1 MMRRIKKTV
10 GSILVA
16 VGFVFAQS
24 APQWQNLF
32 PEYTGLAFGGDKFVA
47 VSADGFTWTTG
58 DGAVWSQSFAGNGG
72 SVLAVAYD
80 GVGQFV
86 ALQNSSNYLQA
97 GDGAG
102 WTVTSTGIQPSS
114 WKHMVY
120 GKGTFVA
127 VDGEGYTA
135 LFNEVD
141 GWMGADA
148 GVESLSHAAFG
159 AGAFVVVGDGGIRLS
174 NDARGWRG
182 TSVSS
187 GFVSVAAYG
196 ADKFVALLKN
206 GGGFYTSGDGASW
219 TSASSSDVPAGMAD
233 MIFAG
238 GKFVAVGAKGKGCWS
253 EDGTAWKSSSGLNE
267 ADDFKAVK
275 YGNNI
280 FLALGAKGSVY
291 KSADGSSW
299 TRLAGNSVASYKQ
312 IVYGDGKFVAVGD
325 SGVSVSSDGKSWDIK
340 SSVKN
345 LVGVAFGASAFVAV
359 DSCGTIISSGNGD
372 VWSEEYKV
380 EDAILTS
387 VAFGD
392 GVFIVGGR
400 TEGAAAAS
408 RAVMYT
414 SADGKAWDL
423 TDDGAANWLVGQ
435 YPVSICFGGGKFL
448 AACRGNKVLKTC
460 AASASGVK
468 YWSNVST
475 LPDLG
480 EDAYNMVSA
489 AYAGGKFVVLGKK
502 GNGEAVIL
510 SSADAGTWAPP
521 ETVPQE
527 IKGMKSAT
535 FAKDTYIAVADSGKI
550 YAKVNGAWVLQ
561 KKTTNRNL
569 STIYTAAHAG
579 KDVILAAGANG
590 AILYSDAAPTSI
602 RHASAPRVAPSS
614 KGGVMSLER
623 SRRSP
628 AVTLSFAPNS
638 AGTIA
643 VYSLSGRQ
651 IYKARLGVGERSVRL
666 PERVMSSG
674 SVIVRYSGGGRVVSQ
689 RFQFVR

>member
-1 MMRRIKKTV
+1 MMRRIKKAV
-10 GSILVA
+10 GSVLVA
-16 VGFVFAQS
+16 VGLVFAQN

-47 VSADGFTWTTG
+47 VSADGVTGTTG
-58 DGAVWSQSFAGNGG
+58 DGAAWSPQSFVGNGG
-72 SVLAVAYD
+72 SILAVAYD
-80 GVGQFV
+80 EEGLFV
-86 ALQNSSNYLQA
+86 ALQDNSNYLQA

-102 WTVTSTGIQPSS
+102 WTVTPTGISASP

-120 GKGTFVA
+120 GKRTFVA
-127 VDGEGYTA
+127 VDGDGYTA
-135 LFNEVD
+135 LFNEAD

-159 AGAFVVVGDGGIRLS
+159 AGAFVVVGDGGIKLS
-174 NDARGWRG
+174 NDARAWRG
-182 TSVSS
+182 TSVTS

-206 GGGFYTSGDGASW
+206 GGSFYTSADGASW
-219 TSASSSDVPAGMAD
+219 TSASSSDIPAGMAD
-233 MIFAG
+233 MIFESG
-238 GKFVAVGAKGKGCWS
+238 RFVAVGAKGKGCWS
-253 EDGTAWKSSSGLNE
+253 EDGTSWKPSTGLNE

-325 SGVSVSSDGKSWDIK
+325 SGVSVSSDGKSWEIK
-340 SSVKN
+340 SSAKN
-345 LVGVAFGASAFVAV
+345 LVGVAFGVSTFVAV
-359 DSCGTIISSGNGD
+359 DSGGAIISSGNGD

-380 EDAILTS
+380 EGEILTT

-400 TEGAAAAS
+400 TEGAAAIS
-408 RAVMYT
+408 RAVIYT
-414 SADGKAWDL
+414 SPDGKAWNL
-423 TDDGAANWLVGQ
+423 TDDGSSKWQPGQ

-448 AACRGNKVLKTC
+448 AAGRGNKVLKTC
-460 AASASGVK
+460 AASGVK
-468 YWSNVST
+468 YWSDVST
-475 LPDLG
+475 LPEIG
-480 EDAYNMVSA
+480 EDIYNMVSA
-489 AYAGGKFVVLGKK
+489 AYAGNKFVVLGRKTT
-502 GNGEAVIL
+502 GEAVIL
-510 SSADAGTWAPP
+510 SSADAEAWASP
-521 ETVPQE
+521 ETIPQE
-527 IKGMKSAT
+527 IKGIRSAT

-561 KKTTNRNL
+561 KRTTNRNL

-628 AVTLSFAPNS
+628 AVTLSFTPNS

-651 IYKARLGVGERSVRL
+651 LFRARLGVGERSVRL